1 MKAYGIPAARIPIVG
16 AGFREGVFKPDA
28 ACARPSD
35 REELTIVYA
44 GKISAPKE
52 VPWLIESIGR
62 SSQASTRPQ
71 PGMRPGCRP
80 KRLSWSGVFE
90 KVQAGYRELAEF

>member
-71 PGMRPGCRP
+71 PGMRPGCR
-80 KRLSWSGVFE
+80 
-90 KVQAGYRELAEF
+90 AGLPAEAALLVRGF